1 MQNTASNRDEYNADT
16 AGLLTAE
23 ELLKAIWPNE
33 KSRPSLRW
41 LREQQARR
49 TVPFVKCGRLV
60 FFDAAKV
67 RQSIA
72 KRFTV
77 EAA

>member
-1 MQNTASNRDEYNADT
+1 MNPPTNAPE
-16 AGLLTAE
+16 GLLTAE
-23 ELLKAIWPNE
+23 ELLKAIWPNP

-41 LREQQARR
+41 LREQQGR
-49 TVPFVKCGRLV
+49 TLPMVKIGRLV

>member
-1 MQNTASNRDEYNADT
+1 MDPTITSTPE
-16 AGLLTAE
+16 GLLTAE
-23 ELLKAIWPNE
+23 ELLKAIWPNP

-41 LREQQARR
+41 LREQQSRR
-49 TVPFVKCGRLV
+49 TLPMVKIGRLV
-60 FFDAAKV
+60 FFDPAKV

>member
-1 MQNTASNRDEYNADT
+1 MTPHSDT
-16 AGLLTAE
+16 HEGLLTAE

-41 LREQQARR
+41 LREQQSRR
-49 TVPFVKCGRLV
+49 TLPYVKCGRLV
-60 FFDAAKV
+60 YFDPAKV

>member
-1 MQNTASNRDEYNADT
+1 MDTQSNTPE
-16 AGLLTAE
+16 GLLTAD
-23 ELLKAIWPNE
+23 ELLKAIWPNPQ
-33 KSRPSLRW
+33 SRPSLRW
-41 LREQQARR
+41 LRSQQSRR
-49 TVPFVKCGRLV
+49 TLPYVKCGRLV
-60 FFDAAKV
+60 YFDPAKV

>member
-1 MQNTASNRDEYNADT
+1 MNPQSNTPE
-16 AGLLTAE
+16 GLLSAE
-23 ELLKAIWPNE
+23 ELLSVIWPNP

-49 TVPFVKCGRLV
+49 TLPHVKCGRLV

-67 RQSIA
+67 RQVIA

>member
-1 MQNTASNRDEYNADT
+1 MNPPTHTPE
-16 AGLLTAE
+16 GLLTAE
-23 ELLKAIWPNE
+23 ELLKAIWPNP

-49 TVPFVKCGRLV
+49 TLPMVKIGRLV
-60 FFDAAKV
+60 FFDPAKV
-67 RQSIA
+67 RHSIE

>member
-1 MQNTASNRDEYNADT
+1 MDPNITSTPE
-16 AGLLTAE
+16 GLLSAE
-23 ELLKAIWPNE
+23 ELLKAIWPNP

-49 TVPFVKCGRLV
+49 TLPMVKIGRLV
-60 FFDAAKV
+60 FFDPAKV